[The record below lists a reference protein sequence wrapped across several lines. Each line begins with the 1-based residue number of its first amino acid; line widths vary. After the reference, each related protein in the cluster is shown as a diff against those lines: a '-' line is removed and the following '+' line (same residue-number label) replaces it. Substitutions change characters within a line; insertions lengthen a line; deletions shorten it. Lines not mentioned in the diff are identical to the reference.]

1 TDIVNADPLLGP
13 LQDNGGETETHA
25 LLDDSPAIDAGS
37 DATCAAPPVDGE
49 DQRGVARPIGPHC
62 DIGAFESSG
71 SALEADLA
79 LMAEASPSEVPVG
92 STVTYILT
100 ATNAGPDTAYGIAL
114 TATLPVS
121 VTFVS
126 ADGDCLENGG
136 TVVCALGNLDSTDEI
151 SVTISARAQA
161 IGPATVSAVVRAVT
175 YDPVMADNSS
185 QATSTLVRGK
195 TFLPY
200 IERKA

>member
-1 TDIVNADPLLGP
+1 
-13 LQDNGGETETHA
+13 
-25 LLDDSPAIDAGS
+25 
-37 DATCAAPPVDGE
+37 
-49 DQRGVARPIGPHC
+49 
-62 DIGAFESSG
+62 
-71 SALEADLA
+71 
-79 LMAEASPSEVPVG
+79 
-92 STVTYILT
+92 LT

-175 YDPVMADNSS
+175 YDPIMADNST
-185 QATSTLVRGK
+185 QATSTLVRGT